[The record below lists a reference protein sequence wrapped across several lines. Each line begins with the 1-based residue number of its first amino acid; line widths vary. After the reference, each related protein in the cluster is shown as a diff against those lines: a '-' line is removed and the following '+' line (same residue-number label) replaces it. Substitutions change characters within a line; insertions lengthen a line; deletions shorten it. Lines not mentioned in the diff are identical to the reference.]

1 MKDSLPKFYGMK
13 AHTSEQVRVL
23 DSADIT
29 MTEGSVQLNAVDS
42 VETVETIRLQERNSK
57 QGRNNK
63 QAKTTERGGGK
74 ISPVAVSVGIIS
86 PNQEDDEPGITS
98 GEIL

>member
-57 QGRNNK
+57 
-63 QAKTTERGGGK
+63 
-74 ISPVAVSVGIIS
+74 
-86 PNQEDDEPGITS
+86 
-98 GEIL
+98 